1 MAIGGF
7 GPVGSAPVGGLANRG
22 AMSGSTSLSFS
33 TSGNLTGTANL
44 VGSTS
49 LSFATSGTLRGT
61 ARLVGSTSLAFDV
74 SGLLKGSAKL
84 IGSTSLTF
92 TVTGT
97 LVADTVLR
105 GVSAF
110 SFVASGTL
118 RGTGK
123 LSGSTSL
130 SFAASGAMFNRNFGI
145 AGAVGPVYDVAT
157 VGWGAVRAYP
167 QSIFDFAI
175 ETPPR
180 GLPEAVPEPVIV
192 ATPLLERD
200 KLARY
205 AEAAAAFDMDLVM
218 KYLAAVG
225 IQVPV

>member
-22 AMSGSTSLSFS
+22 AMSGSTSLSFQ
-33 TSGNLTGTANL
+33 TSGNLIGIANL

-49 LSFATSGTLRGT
+49 LTFATSGTLRGT
-61 ARLVGSTSLAFDV
+61 ANLAGSTTLAFAA
-74 SGLLKGSAKL
+74 SGLLKGAGKL

-118 RGTGK
+118 RGSGK

-130 SFAASGAMFNRNFGI
+130 SFAASGAMFNSNFGI
-145 AGAVGPVYDVAT
+145 AGAVGPVYDVAIL
-157 VGWGAVRAYP
+157 GWGAVRAYP
-167 QSIFDFAI
+167 QVIFDFAI

-180 GLPEAVPEPVIV
+180 GLPEAAPARVIV
-192 ATPLLERD
+192 ATPLSERD
-200 KLARY
+200 RLARY

-225 IQVPV
+225 IELHV